1 MVGRMTRLWKA
12 FLNTLNGLAWAL
24 RYEQAIRE
32 EFAALAVGLP
42 ASFFVA
48 PNLPWWLALVGSL
61 LVLIVVELLNTAVE
75 KLSDHVTPEH
85 SQAIKV
91 VEDRGSA
98 AVFIT
103 LLLAFAIRVAALRVR
118 LS

>member
-1 MVGRMTRLWKA
+1 
-12 FLNTLNGLAWAL
+12 
-24 RYEQAIRE
+24 
-32 EFAALAVGLP
+32 
-42 ASFFVA
+42 
-48 PNLPWWLALVGSL
+48 
-61 LVLIVVELLNTAVE
+61 
-75 KLSDHVTPEH
+75 
-85 SQAIKV
+85 V